1 MINVE
6 ISPFG
11 RQLMAMMLGVAKH
24 QSMVKQKNLQI
35 FQQEKQA
42 IQSLEKEQNMWNDI
56 SFDMTTRMID
66 KRYSSSKDYVG
77 SGGSKSG
84 SLRYKKTV
92 TDDQMRF
99 QYIAEQNMLKSR
111 VRYQTAVST
120 HNKRIADQKVK
131 ATFKLSD
138 LKKVI

>member
-11 RQLMAMMLGVAKH
+11 RQLMAMMLGIAKH
-24 QSMVKQKNLQI
+24 QSIVKQKNIQVL
-35 FQQEKQA
+35 QQEKQA
-42 IQSLEKEQNMWNDI
+42 IQSLEQERNMWNDI

-66 KRYSSSKDYVG
+66 KRYSSSKEFIG
-77 SGGSKSG
+77 SGGSKTG

-92 TDDQMRF
+92 TDDELRF

-111 VRYQTAVST
+111 VRYQSAVST
-120 HNKRIADQKVK
+120 HNKRLSDQKVK
-131 ATFKLSD
+131 ASFKLSD

>member
-1 MINVE
+1 MNRRDRI
-6 ISPFG
+6 
-11 RQLMAMMLGVAKH
+11 
-24 QSMVKQKNLQI
+24 
-35 FQQEKQA
+35 
-42 IQSLEKEQNMWNDI
+42 
-56 SFDMTTRMID
+56 
-66 KRYSSSKDYVG
+66 
-77 SGGSKSG
+77 
-84 SLRYKKTV
+84 TV